1 MRAGEDGE
9 TDDVDVFLDGR
20 GSHLLGGLPETGVD
34 DFHPGVA
41 QGTRDDLGAAIVAVE
56 AGLGDEDS
64 EWSSRHDVG
73 ILPGL
78 RSGSC
83 YIVPMR
89 RRIGDVLVGGK
100 AISQELRDR
109 ALAQQVKQKGRL
121 CTNLLELGGVREDL
135 LLRALAVQYG
145 VATCTAADLAEIRP
159 DILRLVPAKLAANL
173 FVVPFKRLGRNL
185 SLAMRDP
192 KDLPAIDEV
201 SFLTG
206 LAITPFVALDLRIQ
220 LALQKHYGIAIDSRY
235 PDLAAR
241 LEAGGGML
249 PVPAPRTPRPLV
261 RSSSTAARPVP
272 SEAAPASVPAPP
284 AAVQAAP
291 LPVPLPAP
299 APDPVPPPS
308 AKPAA
313 PAEIEMEAHE
323 EERLRIS
330 GPIVLPP
337 EPTNAVGGEEVAPL
351 VEEAAPANLV
361 ECLSRAESRD
371 EIAAAVLHEA
381 GRLLRRAALFIA
393 QAERVIGW
401 AAVPEPPDGLRS
413 FSIGF
418 AEPSLF
424 TSLRNTDGFY
434 VGPCPDLAGNRKIL
448 EALGADFPA
457 QVAAVP
463 VTLKGKSVLFLL
475 GEIRPGQTPPKAMEL
490 KRLGALTAIALEI
503 LLLRN
508 RLRSL

>member
-1 MRAGEDGE
+1 
-9 TDDVDVFLDGR
+9 
-20 GSHLLGGLPETGVD
+20 
-34 DFHPGVA
+34 
-41 QGTRDDLGAAIVAVE
+41 
-56 AGLGDEDS
+56 
-64 EWSSRHDVG
+64 
-73 ILPGL
+73 
-78 RSGSC
+78 
-83 YIVPMR
+83 MR

-109 ALAQQVKQKGRL
+109 ALALQLKQKGRL

-220 LALQKHYGIAIDSRY
+220 LALQKHYGIAIDPRY
-235 PDLAAR
+235 ADLAAR
-241 LEAGGGML
+241 LEAGGGVL
-249 PVPAPRTPRPLV
+249 PVPPPRTPRPLV
-261 RSSSTAARPVP
+261 RSSSAGTRAVAPESPPVP
-272 SEAAPASVPAPP
+272 VPAPP
-284 AAVQAAP
+284 AAQPA
-291 LPVPLPAP
+291 PLPAP
-299 APDPVPPPS
+299 APDPAPPTA

-337 EPTNAVGGEEVAPL
+337 EPTDAVGGEEVAPL
-351 VEEAAPANLV
+351 VAEAAPASLV
-361 ECLSRAESRD
+361 DCLSRAESRD
-371 EIAAAVLHEA
+371 EIAAAVLREA

-424 TSLRNTDGFY
+424 ASLRNTDGFY
-434 VGPCPDLAGNRKIL
+434 VGPCPDLPGNRKIL
-448 EALGADFPA
+448 EALGSDYPA
-457 QVAAVP
+457 HVAAVP

-475 GEIRPGQTPPKAMEL
+475 GEVRPGETPPKAMEL

-508 RLRSL
+508 KLRSL

>member
-1 MRAGEDGE
+1 
-9 TDDVDVFLDGR
+9 
-20 GSHLLGGLPETGVD
+20 
-34 DFHPGVA
+34 
-41 QGTRDDLGAAIVAVE
+41 
-56 AGLGDEDS
+56 
-64 EWSSRHDVG
+64 
-73 ILPGL
+73 
-78 RSGSC
+78 
-83 YIVPMR
+83 MR

-145 VATCTAADLAEIRP
+145 VATCTAADLSEIRP

-173 FVVPFKRLGRNL
+173 FVIPFKRLGRNL

-220 LALQKHYGIAIDSRY
+220 LALQKHYGIAIDPRY
-235 PDLAAR
+235 ADLAAR

-249 PVPAPRTPRPLV
+249 PVPPPRTPRPLV
-261 RSSSTAARPVP
+261 RSSSAGTRAVTP
-272 SEAAPASVPAPP
+272 EAPPAPDPAPP
-284 AAVQAAP
+284 AIQPAP
-291 LPVPLPAP
+291 QPVPSSPPPPATEPAP
-299 APDPVPPPS
+299 AP
-308 AKPAA
+308 AARPAA
-313 PAEIEMEAHE
+313 PTEIEMEAHE

-330 GPIVLPP
+330 GPIDPPP
-337 EPTNAVGGEEVAPL
+337 EPTDAVGGEEVAPL
-351 VEEAAPANLV
+351 VEEEAPASLV
-361 ECLSRAESRD
+361 DCLSRADSRD
-371 EIAAAVLHEA
+371 EIAAAVLSEA

-424 TSLRNTDGFY
+424 SSLRNTDGFY
-434 VGPCPDLAGNRKIL
+434 VGPCPDLPGNRKIL
-448 EALGADFPA
+448 DALGAEFPA

-463 VTLKGKSVLFLL
+463 VSLKGKSVLFLL
-475 GEIRPGQTPPKAMEL
+475 GEVRPGETPPKAMEL

-508 RLRSL
+508 KLRSL

>member
-1 MRAGEDGE
+1 
-9 TDDVDVFLDGR
+9 
-20 GSHLLGGLPETGVD
+20 
-34 DFHPGVA
+34 
-41 QGTRDDLGAAIVAVE
+41 
-56 AGLGDEDS
+56 
-64 EWSSRHDVG
+64 
-73 ILPGL
+73 
-78 RSGSC
+78 
-83 YIVPMR
+83 MR

-109 ALAQQVKQKGRL
+109 ALAQQLKQKGRL

-206 LAITPFVALDLRIQ
+206 LAITPFVALDIRIQ

-241 LEAGGGML
+241 LEAGGGVL
-249 PVPAPRTPRPLV
+249 PVPPPRTPRPLV
-261 RSSSTAARPVP
+261 RSSSTGTRPVTP
-272 SEAAPASVPAPP
+272 DAPAAPVPVPPAASPAPVPTQTPAPP
-284 AAVQAAP
+284 AA
-291 LPVPLPAP
+291 P
-299 APDPVPPPS
+299 APDPPPS

-313 PAEIEMEAHE
+313 PPEIEMEAHE

-337 EPTNAVGGEEVAPL
+337 EPTDAVGGEEVAPL
-351 VEEAAPANLV
+351 VEEAAPATLV

-371 EIAAAVLHEA
+371 EIAAAVLREA

>member
-1 MRAGEDGE
+1 
-9 TDDVDVFLDGR
+9 
-20 GSHLLGGLPETGVD
+20 
-34 DFHPGVA
+34 
-41 QGTRDDLGAAIVAVE
+41 
-56 AGLGDEDS
+56 
-64 EWSSRHDVG
+64 
-73 ILPGL
+73 
-78 RSGSC
+78 
-83 YIVPMR
+83 MR

-159 DILRLVPAKLAANL
+159 DVIRLVPAKLAANL

-206 LAITPFVALDLRIQ
+206 LAITPFVALDIRIQ
-220 LALQKHYGIAIDSRY
+220 LALQKHYGIAIDPRY

-241 LEAGGGML
+241 LEAGGGVL
-249 PVPAPRTPRPLV
+249 PVPPPRTPRPLV
-261 RSSSTAARPVP
+261 RSSSTGTRPVAA
-272 SEAAPASVPAPP
+272 EAPPAPGPVMP
-284 AAVQAAP
+284 AAVQPAP
-291 LPVPLPAP
+291 LPVPLPP
-299 APDPVPPPS
+299 ASVPPSAAPEAVAAPP

-330 GPIVLPP
+330 GPIVLSP
-337 EPTNAVGGEEVAPL
+337 EPTDAVGGEEVAPL
-351 VEEAAPANLV
+351 VEEAAPAPLV

-371 EIAAAVLHEA
+371 EIAAAVLREA

-401 AAVPEPPDGLRS
+401 AAVPEPPEGLRS

-424 TSLRNTDGFY
+424 ASLRNTDGFY

-475 GEIRPGQTPPKAMEL
+475 GEVRTGETPPKAMEL

-508 RLRSL
+508 KLRSL

>member
-1 MRAGEDGE
+1 
-9 TDDVDVFLDGR
+9 
-20 GSHLLGGLPETGVD
+20 
-34 DFHPGVA
+34 
-41 QGTRDDLGAAIVAVE
+41 
-56 AGLGDEDS
+56 
-64 EWSSRHDVG
+64 
-73 ILPGL
+73 
-78 RSGSC
+78 
-83 YIVPMR
+83 MR

-220 LALQKHYGIAIDSRY
+220 LALQKHYGIAIDLRY

-241 LEAGGGML
+241 LEAGGGVL
-249 PVPAPRTPRPLV
+249 PVPPPRTPRPLV
-261 RSSSTAARPVP
+261 RSSSTGTRPVTP
-272 SEAAPASVPAPP
+272 EVPPAPAPVPAPP
-284 AAVQAAP
+284 TASAAS
-291 LPVPLPAP
+291 LPAP
-299 APDPVPPPS
+299 SSPAPSEPDTAPPPPT
-308 AKPAA
+308 KPAA
-313 PAEIEMEAHE
+313 PAEIEMETHE

-337 EPTNAVGGEEVAPL
+337 EPTDAVGGEEIAPL
-351 VEEAAPANLV
+351 VEEAAPATLV

-371 EIAAAVLHEA
+371 EIAAAVLREA

-418 AEPSLF
+418 SEPSLF
-424 TSLRNTDGFY
+424 ASLRNTDGFY
-434 VGPCPDLAGNRKIL
+434 VGPCPDLPGNRKIL
-448 EALGADFPA
+448 DALGSDYPA
-457 QVAAVP
+457 HVAAVP
-463 VTLKGKSVLFLL
+463 VSLKGKSVLFLL
-475 GEIRPGQTPPKAMEL
+475 GEVRPGETPPKAMEL
-490 KRLGALTAIALEI
+490 KRLGALTAISLEI

-508 RLRSL
+508 KLRSL

>member
-1 MRAGEDGE
+1 
-9 TDDVDVFLDGR
+9 
-20 GSHLLGGLPETGVD
+20 
-34 DFHPGVA
+34 
-41 QGTRDDLGAAIVAVE
+41 
-56 AGLGDEDS
+56 
-64 EWSSRHDVG
+64 
-73 ILPGL
+73 
-78 RSGSC
+78 
-83 YIVPMR
+83 MR

-159 DILRLVPAKLAANL
+159 DIIRLVPAKLAANL

-206 LAITPFVALDLRIQ
+206 LAITPFVALDIRIQ
-220 LALQKHYGIAIDSRY
+220 LALQKYYGIAIDPRY

-249 PVPAPRTPRPLV
+249 PVPPPRTPRPLV
-261 RSSSTAARPVP
+261 RSSSTGNRPVSP
-272 SEAAPASVPAPP
+272 EAPPPPAPAPP
-284 AAVQAAP
+284 APQPA
-291 LPVPLPAP
+291 PLPAP
-299 APDPVPPPS
+299 SAPSPAAPEPVAPQA

-337 EPTNAVGGEEVAPL
+337 EPTDAVGGEEVAPL
-351 VEEAAPANLV
+351 VEEAAPATLV

-371 EIAAAVLHEA
+371 EIAAAVLREA

-424 TSLRNTDGFY
+424 ASLRNTDGFY

-457 QVAAVP
+457 HVAAVP
-463 VTLKGKSVLFLL
+463 VSLKGKSVLFLL
-475 GEIRPGQTPPKAMEL
+475 GEVRPGETPPKAMEL

-508 RLRSL
+508 KLRSL